1 MVIIKRILILL
12 ILSVSFFSWVKT
24 VSDSTSANI
33 TTRDA
38 PESLQ
43 ITMRGK
49 HGDESVC

>member
-24 VSDSTSANI
+24 VSDIISANI
-33 TTRDA
+33 TTRNA

-43 ITMRGK
+43 ITMWGK
-49 HGDESVC
+49 YGDESIC